1 MQYYPAI
8 HYLPHENP
16 MVMVEKVHLINDEQ
30 CICSVQV
37 NKNGILAPFLDENN
51 TLPNLYAI
59 ELMAQ
64 TIGVWNGYHGIINNR
79 KPQLGML
86 LGGRSIKTSLSSFPH
101 YSHLIIHAN
110 LVLFD
115 TKLANF
121 DCQIKIG
128 DQSVVSGKLNVY
140 EPDKTELAFL
150 FGEKRLGEENK

>member
-8 HYLPHENP
+8 YYLPHEKP
-16 MVMVEKVHLINDEQ
+16 MVMVEKVHLIDDEQ

-37 NKNGILAPFLDENN
+37 NKNGILAPFLNENN
-51 TLPNLYAI
+51 ELPNLYTI

-64 TIGVWNGYHGIINNR
+64 TIGVWNGYHGIINNK

-86 LGGRSIKTSLSSFPH
+86 LGGRSIKTSLPTFPH
-101 YSHLIIHAN
+101 YSNLIIHAN

-121 DCQIKIG
+121 DCQIKID
-128 DQSVVSGKLNVY
+128 DQCVVSGKLNVY
-140 EPDKTELAFL
+140 EPDQTELDYL
-150 FGEKRLGEENK
+150 FGQNRLGEEKK